1 MKNYIKL
8 SFLSLSLV
16 AVTSCE
22 LESPSISALDA
33 SSVFGTYSLAEA
45 EVMSIHVSFGETNSY
60 RGRYLPYYGIN
71 TDVEVGNSP
80 ELSSAT
86 SDKQSLWNYNTLPN
100 NGQMNTDNNAYA
112 KFYEGIERANLAI
125 EGLRQYG
132 DIENKPDMA
141 QLLGEAL
148 TLRAVIYND
157 LIKAWGDVPAR
168 FVPNGPDNV
177 YLPRTNRDVIYKQ
190 ILADLKEAEDY
201 CYWPNENKI
210 TQSTERVS
218 KAFVKG
224 LRARLALYAGGYG
237 LRGDGYRRSKDPEL
251 APTLM
256 YQIAKEECLDIIN
269 QGCNTLGSF
278 KENFIKLCED
288 NVTAGGESLWEIPF
302 SEGRGRVLYTWGV
315 KHQAKDQYTQQA
327 QGGVNGPIATLYYDY
342 DEDDIRRDITCV
354 PYEWSKD
361 LVNGKA
367 YVQLRAQ
374 NKWCFGKLRYEWM
387 KRIVTSTNDDGVN
400 WQYMRLADV
409 YLMAAEAINELD
421 GPSAAWQYMKPVLS
435 RVLPAAKV
443 SALQSEYTANKAAF
457 FKGIVDQRGLEFAGE
472 ALRKCDLVRWGNID
486 VKMAEAVAK
495 LQNLQ
500 KREGIYA
507 GYPDKVYINN
517 SEDKDKIEIYGLDK
531 GEDDPDII
539 KELKEA
545 GWDSKNWFEST
556 SGYVL
561 TDDYINGLYVVQ
573 PSTHCLWPI
582 WQTFIDASNNM
593 LNNDGIYGQLSD

>member
-100 NGQMNTDNNAYA
+100 NQQMNTDNNAYA

-190 ILADLKEAEDY
+190 LLADLKEAEDY

-210 TQSTERVS
+210 TQSTERIS

-251 APTLM
+251 APSLM

-278 KENFIKLCED
+278 KENFVKLCED

-367 YVQLRAQ
+367 HVQLRAQ

-409 YLMAAEAINELD
+409 YLMAAEAVNELD

-457 FKGIVDQRGLEFAGE
+457 FKGIVDQRGFEFAGE

-500 KREGIYA
+500 KREGVYA

-517 SEDKDKIEIYGLDK
+517 SEDKDKIEIYGLAK

-539 KELKEA
+539 KELKDA

-561 TDDYINGLYVVQ
+561 TDDYINGLYVVT